1 MPIETIIT
9 EAKKITP
16 TSLLNAHTWLQDLL
30 TTHHQLHDPIAA
42 IRFFILGL
50 FTCDAISLDDWHEFD
65 SLIATKKKENL
76 H

>member
-16 TSLLNAHTWLQDLL
+16 TSLFNAHAWLQDLL

-50 FTCDAISLDDWHEFD
+50 FTCDAISLDVWYEFD
-65 SLIATKKKENL
+65 SLIATKNKENL